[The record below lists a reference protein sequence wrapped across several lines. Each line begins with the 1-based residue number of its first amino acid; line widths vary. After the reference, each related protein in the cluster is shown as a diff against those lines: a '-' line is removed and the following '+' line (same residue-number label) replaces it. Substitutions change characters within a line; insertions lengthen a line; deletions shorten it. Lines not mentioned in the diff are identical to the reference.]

1 MVVSDYEYFSLLKF
15 FDTDFSHHRGYETAQ
30 RLSHTQQVNMNN
42 RTRVYAMGSKVI
54 ETACDQLGN
63 INSMKSVTGSALC
76 SYGLRMRPGHKK
88 DPWRSYVEDSRASR
102 TREPRL
108 FLLGAAPRAF
118 MSG

>member
-1 MVVSDYEYFSLLKF
+1 
-15 FDTDFSHHRGYETAQ
+15 
-30 RLSHTQQVNMNN
+30 MNN

-54 ETACDQLGN
+54 ATARDQLLGN
-63 INSMKSVTGSALC
+63 IDSTKSALLLC
-76 SYGLRMRPGHKK
+76 SYGLRMRPEHKK

-102 TREPRL
+102 IREPRL